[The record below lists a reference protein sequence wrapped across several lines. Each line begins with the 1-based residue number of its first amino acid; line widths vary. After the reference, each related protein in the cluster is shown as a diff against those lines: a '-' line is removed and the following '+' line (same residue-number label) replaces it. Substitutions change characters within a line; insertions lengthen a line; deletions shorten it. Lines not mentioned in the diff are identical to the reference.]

1 MAKGTLN
8 IKTTEMDAEIGGRIR
23 DLRRALGMSQEQVAK
38 NLGITFQQIQK
49 YENGKNRVSASA
61 LILICQA
68 LGTNPSE
75 MLAGFCGEENVAGVV
90 AKALSDVQDKLS
102 RIRAIAA

>member
-1 MAKGTLN
+1 MAKVSLN
-8 IKTTEMDAEIGGRIR
+8 AKTMEMDAEIGRRIR
-23 DLRRALGMSQEQVAK
+23 DLRKAVGLSQEQIAQ

-61 LILICQA
+61 LILICQT
-68 LGTNPSE
+68 LGTNPAE